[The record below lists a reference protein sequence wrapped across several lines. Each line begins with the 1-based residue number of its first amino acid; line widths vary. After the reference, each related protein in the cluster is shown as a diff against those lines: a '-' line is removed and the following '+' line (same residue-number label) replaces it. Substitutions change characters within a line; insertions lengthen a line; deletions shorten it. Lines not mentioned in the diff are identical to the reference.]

1 MLSARVEEMEAELQH
16 ERAAQVRL
24 QVCGC
29 GCGCV
34 GVFRKKGKKK
44 KCCLLK
50 KRKKICRLLDPSLR
64 DSTAPFRVHV
74 LHMALNR
81 R

>member
-29 GCGCV
+29 GCL

-44 KCCLLK
+44 NAISFK
-50 KRKKICRLLDPSLR
+50 KKKLPSLR
-64 DSTAPFRVHV
+64 PLFKRLYCPV
-74 LHMALNR
+74 
-81 R
+81 